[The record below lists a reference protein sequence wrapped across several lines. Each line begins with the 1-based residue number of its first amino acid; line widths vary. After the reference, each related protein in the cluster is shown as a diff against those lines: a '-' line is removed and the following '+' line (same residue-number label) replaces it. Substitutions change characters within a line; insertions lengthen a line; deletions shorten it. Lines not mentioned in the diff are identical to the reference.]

1 MANPQI
7 EKIFP
12 RGERLCAT
20 EDETQRFARDL
31 VFQLGD
37 HSLYAPAGAVL
48 SLEGPLGA
56 GKTCFV
62 KGLADALSINPAEV
76 SSPTFTLI
84 HEYHGGRLPLVH
96 MDLYRL
102 ESASELVALGF
113 DDYVAGA
120 GIVAIEW
127 GGKFAEMLPPQTL
140 RLVFLIEGSARRIQI
155 HQ

>member
-7 EKIFP
+7 EKSFP
-12 RGERLCAT
+12 SGERLCAT
-20 EDETQRFARDL
+20 EEETRLTARDL
-31 VFQLGD
+31 AACLGE
-37 HSLYAPAGAVL
+37 GAAL
-48 SLEGPLGA
+48 SLEGPMGA

-62 KGLADALSINPAEV
+62 KGLAEALGINPAEV

-102 ESASELVALGF
+102 ESASELAPLGF
-113 DDYVAGA
+113 DDCLAGA

-127 GGKFAEMLPPQTL
+127 GGKFAEMLPPHTL
-140 RLVFLIEGSARRIQI
+140 RLVFSIEGNARRIRIQP
-155 HQ
+155 

>member
-12 RGERLCAT
+12 GGERLCAT
-20 EDETQRFARDL
+20 EEDTRQAAHDL
-31 VFQLGD
+31 AACIGT
-37 HSLYAPAGAVL
+37 HAVL
-48 SLEGPLGA
+48 SLEGPMGA

-62 KGLADALSINPAEV
+62 KGLAKALGCDLREV

-96 MDLYRL
+96 MDLYRI
-102 ESASELVALGF
+102 ESPADLAPLGF
-113 DDYVAGA
+113 DDYLAGD

-127 GGKFAEMLPPQTL
+127 GGKFAEELPPHTV
-140 RLVFLIEGSARRIQI
+140 RLEFSIEGSGRLIQI
-155 HQ
+155 QP

>member
-7 EKIFP
+7 EKTFP

-20 EDETQRFARDL
+20 EEETRRAGHDL
-31 VFQLGD
+31 AACLGD
-37 HSLYAPAGAVL
+37 HAIL
-48 SLEGPLGA
+48 SLEGPMGA

-62 KGLADALSINPAEV
+62 KGLAEALGCDSRDV

-96 MDLYRL
+96 MDLYRI
-102 ESASELVALGF
+102 ESAADLAPLGF
-113 DDYVAGA
+113 DDYLAGD

-127 GGKFAEMLPPQTL
+127 GGKFAEELPPHTL
-140 RLVFLIEGSARRIQI
+140 RLLFSIEGSARRIQI
-155 HQ
+155 QP

>member
-12 RGERLCAT
+12 GGERLCAT
-20 EDETQRFARDL
+20 EEDTRQAAHHL
-31 VFQLGD
+31 AACIGT
-37 HSLYAPAGAVL
+37 HAVL
-48 SLEGPLGA
+48 SLEGPMGA

-62 KGLADALSINPAEV
+62 KGLAKALGCDPREV

-96 MDLYRL
+96 MDLYRI
-102 ESASELVALGF
+102 ESSADLAPLGF
-113 DDYVAGA
+113 DDYLAGD

-127 GGKFAEMLPPQTL
+127 GGKFAEELPPHTV
-140 RLVFLIEGSARRIQI
+140 RLEFSIEGSGRLIQI
-155 HQ
+155 QP

>member
-20 EDETQRFARDL
+20 EGDTHQAAHDL
-31 VFQLGD
+31 STCLGV
-37 HSLYAPAGAVL
+37 HAIL
-48 SLEGPLGA
+48 SLEGPMGA

-62 KGLADALSINPAEV
+62 KGLAKALGCDPREV

-84 HEYHGGRLPLVH
+84 HEYHDGRLPLVH
-96 MDLYRL
+96 MDLYRI
-102 ESASELVALGF
+102 ESSADLAPLGF
-113 DDYVAGA
+113 KDYLAGD

-127 GGKFAEMLPPQTL
+127 GGKFAKELPPHTL
-140 RLVFLIEGSARRIQI
+140 HLVFSIRDSVRLIQI
-155 HQ
+155 QP

>member
-7 EKIFP
+7 EKTFP

-20 EDETQRFARDL
+20 EEDTRRAAHDL
-31 VFQLGD
+31 AAYLGD
-37 HSLYAPAGAVL
+37 HAIL
-48 SLEGPLGA
+48 SLKGPMGA

-62 KGLADALSINPAEV
+62 RGLAEALGCDSRDV

-96 MDLYRL
+96 MDLYRI
-102 ESASELVALGF
+102 ESAAELAPLGF
-113 DDYVAGA
+113 DDYLAGD

-127 GGKFAEMLPPQTL
+127 GGKFAEELPPHTL
-140 RLVFLIEGSARRIQI
+140 RLLFSIEGSARRIQI
-155 HQ
+155 QP

>member
-7 EKIFP
+7 EKTFP

-20 EDETQRFARDL
+20 EEDTHQAAHDFAAC
-31 VFQLGD
+31 LGT
-37 HSLYAPAGAVL
+37 HAIL
-48 SLEGPLGA
+48 SLEGRMGA

-62 KGLADALSINPAEV
+62 KGLAKALGCDPREV

-96 MDLYRL
+96 MDLYRI
-102 ESASELVALGF
+102 ESSADLAPLGF
-113 DDYVAGA
+113 DDYLAGD

-127 GGKFAEMLPPQTL
+127 GGKFAEELPPHTL
-140 RLVFLIEGSARRIQI
+140 RLVFSIEGSGRLIQI
-155 HQ
+155 QP